1 MAVYLDYNASAP
13 VDPRVLDRMVEVYR
27 MHYGNADSRTHIFG
41 TGAKEIVAESRKT
54 IADILKVD
62 STDIIFTSGSTE
74 SNNMAIVGLLEY
86 ALETGRNH
94 FITTAIEHKSV
105 LEAMKYLQ
113 SRGCQ
118 VDFVYPDESGR
129 VKASQILER
138 VSEKTLLVSMMHVN
152 SETGIIQPV
161 EEVGEALAGTKTYF
175 HIDATQGFGKLNDTL
190 RNTKY
195 TMLSI
200 TAHKLGGPQ
209 GIGALILRRDKT
221 YRRPPVKPILFGGQ
235 QERGFRPGTTPVALA
250 AGFGLAAKLCD
261 EEAAAHMRKCGEI
274 KEAFL
279 AAIASLH
286 YVINGDPQYCIPTTI
301 NISFPGVDAEG
312 YFVALKEEY
321 AFSNGSACNSGSHA
335 PSYVLKAMGLDEK
348 RVSEAIRISWDANVQ
363 ADFTSLVQYVNSVL

>member
-1 MAVYLDYNASAP
+1 M
-13 VDPRVLDRMVEVYR
+13 
-27 MHYGNADSRTHIFG
+27 
-41 TGAKEIVAESRKT
+41 
-54 IADILKVD
+54 KVD

-86 ALETGRNH
+86 ALESGRNH

-195 TMLSI
+195 NMLSI
-200 TAHKLGGPQ
+200 TAHKSGVKCTR

-221 YRRPPVKPILFGGQ
+221 YRRSSGKADSV
-235 QERGFRPGTTPVALA
+235 RRA
-250 AGFGLAAKLCD
+250 AGARFQAGNNAGCAGCGIWAGG
-261 EEAAAHMRKCGEI
+261 EA
-274 KEAFL
+274 L
-279 AAIASLH
+279 
-286 YVINGDPQYCIPTTI
+286 
-301 NISFPGVDAEG
+301 
-312 YFVALKEEY
+312 
-321 AFSNGSACNSGSHA
+321 
-335 PSYVLKAMGLDEK
+335 
-348 RVSEAIRISWDANVQ
+348 
-363 ADFTSLVQYVNSVL
+363 